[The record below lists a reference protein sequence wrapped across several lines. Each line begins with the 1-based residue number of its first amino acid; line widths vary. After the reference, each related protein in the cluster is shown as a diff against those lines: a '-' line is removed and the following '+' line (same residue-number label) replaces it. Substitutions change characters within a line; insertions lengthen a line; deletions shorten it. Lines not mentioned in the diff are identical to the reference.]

1 MLRRRVRHRAGERG
15 AAMVEGVV
23 VISTMLVF
31 FGLIV
36 FTRNSYAEKLD
47 IQQGTRSDVLYYAS
61 HACEGGRPNVTTGS
75 ESEDVGGEGGAK
87 AEGVGSRTSEPG
99 AAALGRSWNT
109 ASSSRDSRVNG
120 VMTVDRNA
128 TGGGGA
134 IQLQRAPISR
144 SVHAESTVA
153 CNEKRYDNPWTA
165 WVKYGVD
172 WAKSGGGIL

>member
-1 MLRRRVRHRAGERG
+1 
-15 AAMVEGVV
+15 MVEGVV
-23 VISTMLVF
+23 VLSTMLVF

-47 IQQGTRSDVLYYAS
+47 LQQGTRSEVLYYAS
-61 HACEGGRPNVTTGS
+61 HACEGNRPQGIQTGS
-75 ESEDVGGEGGAK
+75 ESEDVGGEGQAK
-87 AEGVGSRTSEPG
+87 AEQVGNRTPERS

-109 ASSSRDSRVNG
+109 ASASRDSRVNG
-120 VMTVDRNA
+120 IMTVDQNA
-128 TGGGGA
+128 RGGGGA
-134 IQLQRAPISR
+134 MNLQRTPISR